1 MTTFWNLYESL
12 HKDRRTSV
20 CVCGEGERDSER
32 KREKRETILNS
43 QIQNHFLNLFL
54 GHENHKQEAG
64 SAGGSLKK
72 FTFCKLIRYP
82 VCYVIVRDKIN
93 ELISTSKKGLIWG
106 EALASSAILLT
117 RTKQNMSG
125 RKTAVGQEVRSSFKA
140 SCESIRALCLH
151 YKQAL
156 PSSEWVTTAHH
167 TGFADASEH
176 QHRHRQTVSGKTSK
190 WSSTVSH
197 ALTRSRFLAVFG
209 FCL

>member
-1 MTTFWNLYESL
+1 MCVCVWGGRERQREKEREEGDHLEFPDPKPFPKFIFGSRESL
-12 HKDRRTSV
+12 ARSWQRR
-20 CVCGEGERDSER
+20 R
-32 KREKRETILNS
+32 
-43 QIQNHFLNLFL
+43 QF
-54 GHENHKQEAG
+54 
-64 SAGGSLKK
+64 KK

-117 RTKQNMSG
+117 RTKHNMSG

-167 TGFADASEH
+167 KGFADASEH